1 MSESYS
7 DNLQGEETC
16 KHFRF
21 LETVKDQLASSR
33 GKDEATSQRPICL
46 LFNALSSGKTTRL
59 VSSCKVLPDLVF
71 ELLHYVMNPRSSST
85 DGITNLATVVICNT
99 GYMKKPSD
107 PSSLQNLHLEAALGL
122 FPLETCAKFKFQ

>member
-1 MSESYS
+1 MSESYL

-21 LETVKDQLASSR
+21 LETVKDQLTSSR
-33 GKDEATSQRPICL
+33 GKEEATSQRPICL
-46 LFNALSSGKTTRL
+46 LCNALSSGKIIRL
-59 VSSCKVLPDLVF
+59 VCSCRVLLDLVF

-85 DGITNLATVVICNT
+85 DEITNLATVAICNT

-107 PSSLQNLHLEAALGL
+107 PSFTSESTSRSCFGSLPAGNL
-122 FPLETCAKFKFQ
+122 CQI